1 MHNLYNVPSEPERAA
16 EAREARR
23 SCEFLEICQNV
34 KSIPEGLCILLS
46 GGVVILTRTDPLPSL
61 ILGNQSV
68 AFGWTP
74 YLLQSIK
81 NATDLNPKRSGLSTF
96 ENAAYSLHIL

>member
-1 MHNLYNVPSEPERAA
+1 MIVKVFILMKVSFFFTPTKVDFELPNIGHVIFLKSFG
-16 EAREARR
+16 REGRL
-23 SCEFLEICQNV
+23 SFLKICQNV

-68 AFGWTP
+68 AFGWTH
-74 YLLQSIK
+74 YL
-81 NATDLNPKRSGLSTF
+81 
-96 ENAAYSLHIL
+96 